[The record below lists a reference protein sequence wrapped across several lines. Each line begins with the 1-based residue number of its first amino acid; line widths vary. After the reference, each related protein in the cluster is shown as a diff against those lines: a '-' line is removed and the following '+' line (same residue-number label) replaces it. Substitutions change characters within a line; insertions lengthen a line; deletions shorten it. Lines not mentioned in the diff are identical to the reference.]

1 MIGIVLWSEATA
13 GKAVIWCED
22 QGDLAFYS
30 HDDASEAFNVHTG
43 DWVAFSLELK
53 ADLRLAH
60 NIQVLQ
66 EPGCPHLAQD
76 LVTASEKDDVV
87 SPLALV
93 GTSARGDCEDRLQ
106 TSHAGA
112 KPETGQANP
121 AVPLRADSAALEKVS
136 EGLSVMEGL
145 GSVPAEGATANVI
158 AFPVDKSG
166 GLRRA

>member
-22 QGDLAFYS
+22 QEDLAFYS

-43 DWVAFSLELK
+43 DWVAFGLELK

-76 LVTASEKDDVV
+76 LVTASEKDDMAT
-87 SPLALV
+87 PLALV

-145 GSVPAEGATANVI
+145 GSAPAEGATANVI

>member
-30 HDDASEAFNVHTG
+30 HDDASDVFNVHTG
-43 DWVAFSLELK
+43 DWVAFDLELK

-76 LVTASEKDDVV
+76 LVTASEKDDMVG
-87 SPLALV
+87 PLALV

-106 TSHAGA
+106 ASHAGA
-112 KPETGQANP
+112 RPETGQANP

-145 GSVPAEGATANVI
+145 GSSPAEGATANVI

-166 GLRRA
+166 RLRRA